1 MKTYVTKLTLGLAA
15 AGLLSACATTGQVAQ
30 TTEYDDLYFT
40 ASDRN
45 TVEFTKLNDPKKAE
59 YQRGSYVFDQQSISS
74 KNVNPEYIARYNN
87 AGNQRNLQQQQEEES
102 TLNDE
107 YYVEEYER
115 EDLRTDVGQ
124 PQVINNFYGAGP
136 YSNFGNPAFNRWGG
150 GFYDPFFDPFMM
162 DPFFGPTAF
171 GPGWGGVN
179 VGLNIGWG
187 WGRPGWG
194 WNRPG
199 WGFGNSWAFSPWRD
213 PFYRPWGFRNAYA
226 MGFHDGFYGGGL
238 WNRPGVVVINNNEF
252 LGVNRRRVTNGRNI
266 QRVTRAS
273 ANRNNAVVR
282 GRNVG
287 DRSAVTSRGRA
298 DQSTVARSRST
309 RDFTRSQNEYYQRSR
324 ERVGSGSTNRVYR
337 SATPASRSSRTFS
350 RTEAT
355 RSSQSGSYSRS
366 RSTSPSR
373 SYSRGSYGSSSRSG
387 SYSRGS
393 YGGSRSGSYS
403 RGSSSGSRS
412 GSYSRGSS
420 GGTRSSGSYSRG
432 SSSGSRGGSR
442 GSRGGGGR

>member
-1 MKTYVTKLTLGLAA
+1 MKTYVTKLTLGLASV
-15 AGLLSACATTGQVAQ
+15 GLLSACATTGQVAQ

-59 YQRGSYVFDQQSISS
+59 YQQGSYVFDQQSFSS

-87 AGNQRNLQQQQEEES
+87 AGNQQNLQQEEGNA
-102 TLNDE
+102 LNDE
-107 YYVEEYER
+107 YYVEEFER
-115 EDLRTDVGQ
+115 EDLRDNVDQ
-124 PQVINNFYGAGP
+124 PQVINNFYGTAP
-136 YSNFGNPAFNRWGG
+136 FSTFGNPAFNRWGG

-171 GPGWGGVN
+171 GPGWGWGPGFN
-179 VGLNIGWG
+179 VGVNIGWG

-194 WNRPG
+194 
-199 WGFGNSWAFSPWRD
+199 FGNAWAFSPWRD
-213 PFYRPWGFRNAYA
+213 PFFRPWGFRNAYA
-226 MGFHDGFYGGGL
+226 MGFYDGFYGGGL

-273 ANRNNAVVR
+273 ANRNEAVVR

-287 DRSAVTSRGRA
+287 DRNAITSRNRA
-298 DQSTVARSRST
+298 DRNTVARSRGT

-324 ERVGSGSTNRVYR
+324 ARVGSSGSTSRVYR
-337 SATPASRSSRTFS
+337 STTPASRSSRSYTS
-350 RTEAT
+350 TEAA

-403 RGSSSGSRS
+403 RGSSSPSRS
-412 GSYSRGSS
+412 GSYSRGSY
-420 GGTRSSGSYSRG
+420 GGSRSSGSYSRG
-432 SSSGSRGGSR
+432 SSSGSRGGGSR